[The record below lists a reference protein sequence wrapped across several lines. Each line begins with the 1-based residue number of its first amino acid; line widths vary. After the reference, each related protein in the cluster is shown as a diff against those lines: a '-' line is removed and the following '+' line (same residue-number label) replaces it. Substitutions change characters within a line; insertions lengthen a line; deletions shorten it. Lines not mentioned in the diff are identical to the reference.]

1 MRGSGSTGSLQPC
14 SMAKKSSLAVVG
26 VAGGW
31 EQGCTAARHRC
42 TLGGRTWK
50 RCHRNSCSPQSTC
63 RRGSHASPRPPPPC
77 TPAPPPPLTHSPQLL
92 DNGFAGQRRTQR
104 VDRGTKRCVGKQA
117 LQAASSQQQSAGEAA
132 AAADPVR
139 RRRQA
144 ASEAQKSL
152 LTPKDASPAAHPCS
166 STATT
171 TTTSSAAALQEAAA
185 SKHLQHAV
193 DIAGVAQVAQAH
205 RLAVVLQQHQG
216 REAHGHRHAHAQ
228 QDGAHA
234 SDPAVVCWGGASN
247 RNPLTQQRYLP
258 ARTLLPPCP
267 PAPSHPPPPSS
278 LRRCTSRA
286 VVEGSGPSVPSTSA
300 SLAHSP
306 SLRCPPGA
314 GSRPHRQ
321 LGLPLAPCATQPPAQ
336 QGTARGQQGRGT
348 GRRGLTAV
356 PGTEYRE
363 VICTS

>member
-267 PAPSHPPPPSS
+267 PAPSHPPPLPPSGAVPRVRWWRGRVPACPA
-278 LRRCTSRA
+278 RRLPWPTAPACGAPPAPAAGRT
-286 VVEGSGPSVPSTSA
+286 GSWG
-300 SLAHSP
+300 
-306 SLRCPPGA
+306 CPW
-314 GSRPHRQ
+314 
-321 LGLPLAPCATQPPAQ
+321 PPAQ
-336 QGTARGQQGRGT
+336 PNRQHSRAQREGSRAEARVGGG
-348 GRRGLTAV
+348 
-356 PGTEYRE
+356 
-363 VICTS
+363 